1 MDEEFRKRIERD
13 MTGLMRD
20 HVGGGFVPEFYRD
33 EAGPFA
39 AACESFV
46 EEAVRAERERIA
58 RGLEADA
65 CVVCQ
70 EAGRAKRGSRHTNC
84 AYWFAA
90 ARNVRGQS

>member
-1 MDEEFRKRIERD
+1 MDEAFRKRIERD

-46 EEAVRAERERIA
+46 EEAVRAEGERIA
-58 RGLEADA
+58 REVEANA
-65 CVVCQ
+65 CTVCRK
-70 EAGRAKRGSRHTNC
+70 AGRGKRGSQHECCR
-84 AYWFAA
+84 YWYAA
-90 ARNVRGQS
+90 ARIARGQS